1 MKLDQSLYAACLFL
15 GIAAGTPVPE
25 SDVEAEA
32 FDIGYCKRDFT
43 TSHDSRTASQMRL
56 MNMSPVFRDLSYTGE
71 YFAIAPAALGTCCK
85 CAVLYGLVR
94 RREKSNVIL
103 HR

>member
-15 GIAAGTPVPE
+15 GITNGSPVPE

-32 FDIGYCKRDFT
+32 FDVGYCKRDFT
-43 TSHDSRTASQMRL
+43 TSDDPSTASQMRL
-56 MNMSPVFRDLSYTGE
+56 MNMSPVFRDLSYTGD
-71 YFAIAPAALGTCCK
+71 YFAIAPAALSTCCK
-85 CAVLYGLVR
+85 CTVLYGLVS